1 MPTRNTNESE
11 DNFISRCMS
20 DEQMKSEFPDE
31 AQRFAVCQ
39 TKLATEIVS
48 FDYDGTLSTEKGKQ
62 LAKDLISKGVNVIII
77 TARNSNED
85 NSDIESIS
93 KSLGINKIVYTNQ
106 RDKWSFII
114 KEKVS
119 IHYDNNQEQI
129 DKINEKTKAKGIL
142 FENS

>member
-1 MPTRNTNESE
+1 MPIRNTNESE

-48 FDYDGTLSTEKGKQ
+48 FDYDGTLSTDKGKE
-62 LAKDLISKGVNVIII
+62 LAKDLISKGVEVIII

-85 NSDIESIS
+85 NSDVESTA
-93 KSLGINKIVYTNQ
+93 KKLGINKIVYTNK

-142 FENS
+142 FVN

>member
-1 MPTRNTNESE
+1 MPTRNINESE

-31 AQRFAVCQ
+31 SQRFAVCQ
-39 TKLATEIVS
+39 IKLATEIVS

-62 LAKDLISKGVNVIII
+62 LATDLIAKGVNVIII

-85 NSDIESIS
+85 NSDVESTA
-93 KSLGINKIVYTNQ
+93 KKLGIKKIVYTNQ
-106 RDKWSFII
+106 RDKWSFVI

-142 FENS
+142 FTN

>member
-31 AQRFAVCQ
+31 TQRFAVCQ

-48 FDYDGTLSTEKGKQ
+48 FDYDGTLSTDKGKE
-62 LAKDLISKGVNVIII
+62 LAKDLISKGVEVIII

-85 NSDIESIS
+85 NSDVESTA
-93 KSLGINKIVYTNQ
+93 KKLGINKIVYTNQ

-142 FENS
+142 FVN

>member
-39 TKLATEIVS
+39 TKLATEIIS

-62 LAKDLISKGVNVIII
+62 LAKDLISKNVNVIII

-85 NSDIESIS
+85 NSDIESTA
-93 KSLGINKIVYTNQ
+93 KKLGINKIVYTNQ

-114 KEKVS
+114 KEKVL

>member
-62 LAKDLISKGVNVIII
+62 LAKDLISKDVNVIII

>member
-62 LAKDLISKGVNVIII
+62 IAKDLISKGVNVIII
-77 TARNSNED
+77 TARNSNDD